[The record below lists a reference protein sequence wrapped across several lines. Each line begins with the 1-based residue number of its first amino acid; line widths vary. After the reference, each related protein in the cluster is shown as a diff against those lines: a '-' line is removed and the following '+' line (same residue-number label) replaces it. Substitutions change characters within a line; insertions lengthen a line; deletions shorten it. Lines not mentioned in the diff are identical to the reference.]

1 MFLRSLFI
9 TALLA
14 FSPLAFSQT
23 SSLVVQ
29 GATGDWI
36 TGGRTIDVTGL
47 TATASSDG
55 RVVSF
60 SYWGESE
67 WWYLDF
73 SVPSGQKLQ
82 VGAYANATRHPFN
95 FNGPGLSLS
104 GTGRGCNTLSGRFA
118 VLELKLGPAGSVE
131 KFRATFSQSCE
142 GFLPAALG
150 EVVYEDTTTQPAL
163 QVAVTH
169 LPEANLLSNRAEA
182 RLRFEVTCSAN
193 VALNV
198 NGTLK
203 QRLNRRTVLS
213 GPVSF
218 STACGPTPTIVET
231 PIYVA
236 SHPGRRWTRGNAQL
250 DTVASAFDAYYGT
263 DVTDTDATVVRLKP
277 IR

>member
-1 MFLRSLFI
+1 MILRSLLAA
-9 TALLA
+9 ALLA
-14 FSPLAFSQT
+14 FSPFVLSQT

-29 GATGDWI
+29 GAPGDWI
-36 TGGRTIDVTGL
+36 TGGRAIDVTGL
-47 TATASSDG
+47 NATASSDG

-60 SYWGESE
+60 SYWGDSE

-73 SVPSGQKLQ
+73 SVPSGQKLE

-95 FNGPGLSLS
+95 INSPGLNLS
-104 GTGRGCNTLSGRFA
+104 GSGRGCNQLTGSFEILD
-118 VLELKLGPAGSVE
+118 LKLGPVGTVE
-131 KFRATFSQSCE
+131 KFRATFAQSCE
-142 GFLPAALG
+142 GFMPAALG
-150 EVVYEDTTTQPAL
+150 EVFYEDTTTQPAL
-163 QVAVTH
+163 EVAVTH
-169 LPEANLLSNRAEA
+169 LPEATLASNRSEA

-250 DTVASAFDAYYGT
+250 DTVASAFDAFYGA